1 MTGVAKQAEQAPEIE
16 FWFEFGS
23 NYSYLSVMRIEEEA
37 RRHGVRI
44 AWKPFLLGPI
54 FRALGM
60 ENSPFVLQKEK
71 GAYVQ
76 QDMARLCRKYGLA
89 PWVKPSVFPRLGVLP
104 LRIAL
109 LGVDEPWIGAFCRKV
124 MELNFVRDQDM
135 NQPEQMV
142 PIVAELGLSALCLTE
157 RAQSEPIKTR
167 LRDQTEQA
175 RAKGI
180 FGAPT
185 FFVETEMF
193 WGNDRLDDALLF
205 AAKQKV

>member
-1 MTGVAKQAEQAPEIE
+1 M
-16 FWFEFGS
+16 
-23 NYSYLSVMRIEEEA
+23 
-37 RRHGVRI
+37 
-44 AWKPFLLGPI
+44 
-54 FRALGM
+54 
-60 ENSPFVLQKEK
+60 
-71 GAYVQ
+71 
-76 QDMARLCRKYGLA
+76 
-89 PWVKPSVFPRLGVLP
+89 LP

-124 MELNFVRDQDM
+124 MELNFVRDQDI
-135 NQPEQMV
+135 NRPEQMV
-142 PIVAELGLSALCLTE
+142 PIVAELGLSALGLIE

-185 FFVETEMF
+185 FFVGTEMF